1 MSKKH
6 KRCKRMHM
14 GSGFTAAVIVTTIAL
29 CVTASLLHMDALER
43 IQDAENRLAEIETMQ
58 KHIRTY
64 LSGASTMGRA
74 E

>member
-1 MSKKH
+1 
-6 KRCKRMHM
+6 M
-14 GSGFTAAVIVTTIAL
+14 GSGFTAAVIVVTIAM
-29 CVTASLLHMDALER
+29 CVGASILHMDALER

-64 LSGASTMGRA
+64 LAGASTMGRT